1 MNCNA
6 RIRLLGILYFVRP
19 STFPSFFFRNI
30 SFEPFNLST
39 LQGEQFR
46 AVVHQLHQREAA
58 AALQPHGNQPVR
70 P

>member
-1 MNCNA
+1 MQE
-6 RIRLLGILYFVRP
+6 LGFQVSCTLCDRP
-19 STFPSFFFRNI
+19 HFRHFFRNI